1 MKNKI
6 AFAVVALMLTT
17 FACALPF
24 GDGALLKDDFSK
36 PDSGWSSFSTENASA
51 QYASGEY
58 AIKVFRETWFSWG
71 NAGER
76 NLSNVHIEVT
86 AKNFSK
92 TDDVVFGIICAYQDK
107 DHYYYLGIDWTG
119 SYTIARLNGD
129 TSDAEVFLT
138 NNNRWARSDDIP
150 KKAASYRLGAD
161 CGNDTLTLYVD
172 GKQIA
177 SAKDSTFAKGD
188 VGLFVS
194 TQKTKN
200 VEVRFDDFVVT
211 GLR

>member
-1 MKNKI
+1 MNKI
-6 AFAVVALMLTT
+6 FLVVTVITLLALS
-17 FACALPF
+17 CALPF
-24 GDGALLKDDFSK
+24 GDGVLLKDDFSK
-36 PDSGWSSFSTENASA
+36 PDSGWSSFNTDNASA
-51 QYASGEY
+51 QYANGDY
-58 AIKVFRETWFSWG
+58 VIKVFRETWFSWG
-71 NAGER
+71 NASER

-86 AKNFSK
+86 AKNFGK

-107 DHYYYLGIDWTG
+107 SHYYYLGIDWAG

-129 TSDAEVFLT
+129 SSDAEVFLT

-150 KKAASYRLGAD
+150 RKAASYRLGAD
-161 CGNDTLTLYVD
+161 CGNGALTLYVD

-177 SAKDSTFAKGD
+177 SVKDSTFAKGD

-211 GLR
+211 AK

>member
-6 AFAVVALMLTT
+6 LFAVVAWMLTT

-36 PDSGWSSFSTENASA
+36 PDSGWSSFSTDNASA
-51 QYASGEY
+51 QYANGEY

-86 AKNFSK
+86 AKNFGK
-92 TDDVVFGIICAYQDK
+92 TDDVVFGILCAYQDK

-119 SYTIARLNGD
+119 AYTIARLNGD
-129 TSDAEVFLT
+129 TNDAEVFLT

-150 KKAASYRLGAD
+150 KKAALYRLGAD
-161 CGNDTLTLYVD
+161 CGNDALTLYVD

-211 GLR
+211 TK